1 MSGEVWFALGLV
13 RQDNHDFV
21 PAVEAYRQA
30 LKMRP
35 DLAEAA
41 VNLGICHQEIGDMTS
56 AKVAYRLALKLR
68 PDTFGRIAQALAAS
82 PIGEVWLDVAALRR
96 SLDG

>member
-1 MSGEVWFALGLV
+1 
-13 RQDNHDFV
+13 
-21 PAVEAYRQA
+21 
-30 LKMRP
+30 
-35 DLAEAA
+35 
-41 VNLGICHQEIGDMTS
+41 MTS

-82 PIGEVWLDVAALRR
+82 PMGEVWLDVAALRR